1 MKNADIVS
9 YTTKGFKMQIPPNV
23 SSSASTNSQ
32 TQIRS
37 VFTEKLS
44 KTEASDIKSQI
55 AQNARS
61 MALDSVS
68 IQGVFSN
75 KISGSGDEYDKFQSF
90 LTNIGYSGK
99 PIASL
104 SKEEATELVSKDGF
118 FGVDKTSQRVAD
130 FVIAGSGG
138 NEAKMRAG
146 REGMIK
152 GFKDAEA
159 MWGGKLPEI
168 SQETMKKSIEMVDKA
183 MHDLGFSVIDKEV

>member
-1 MKNADIVS
+1 
-9 YTTKGFKMQIPPNV
+9 MQISPNV
-23 SSSASTNSQ
+23 SSSVAANTQ
-32 TQIRS
+32 TQIKS

-44 KTEASDIKSQI
+44 KSEASDIKEQI
-55 AQNARS
+55 AQNANA
-61 MALDSVS
+61 MALNSISVQGAFS
-68 IQGVFSN
+68 I
-75 KISGSGDEYDKFQSF
+75 KIDNSGGEYDKFQSF
-90 LTNIGYSGK
+90 LSSIGYSGK

-130 FVIAGSGG
+130 FVIMGAGGDES
-138 NEAKMRAG
+138 KMRAG

-183 MHDLGFSVIDKEV
+183 MHDLGFSVIDKEA